1 MRHQAFAAAMGLV
14 TAAML
19 APCSQSQAATADP
32 SGYWYKPDA
41 ERESK
46 IQVFKCG
53 AGKSQ
58 LCAKIA
64 WLKEPTDSKGQPL
77 HDIRNEDPS
86 MRGRS
91 IVGLAIFSGLTP
103 SAPATWTGKIYNP
116 EDGHTYAATLTM
128 VSRTEIRLRGCK
140 AWLLCGEKQWLRTSA
155 PPAAIP
161 AQSPE
166 GTEQIEASAK
176 PDQAAPASPVATA
189 AASPAAAPEKSK
201 PQAAP
206 AAPMVEAAA
215 EEAAPAPEA
224 DHAIAPAPTVQAAVA
239 PVEQAVSQPV
249 ALVSPAQPAE
259 GAPSPQK
266 GYGYLNASMTSDT
279 LTKYSGENVS
289 SMFSMTRPLPAQA
302 AVQKAAPAPAAQSAA
317 ASPVSSAAQTSAVTA
332 SADEAVPL
340 PPQKPKVAPKPQTV
354 ASHSAPKT
362 NVAAATPAANQAA
375 PAPEDGN
382 MPSAEADAGT
392 QSAQADTTEV
402 EPVPMTRR
410 QLRRLRRMQEQ
421 QQGQEPFL
429 PWLR

>member
-1 MRHQAFAAAMGLV
+1 MRHHAFAAAMGLM

-32 SGYWYKPDA
+32 TGYWYKPDA

-64 WLKEPTDSKGQPL
+64 WLKEPSDSKGQPL

-86 MRGRS
+86 MRGRP
-91 IVGLAIFSGLTP
+91 IVGLTIFTGLTP

-161 AQSPE
+161 AQAPE
-166 GTEQIEASAK
+166 GTEQIEASVK
-176 PDQAAPASPVATA
+176 PDQAAVATA
-189 AASPAAAPEKSK
+189 AASPAAPET
-201 PQAAP
+201 PVAQAARSAP
-206 AAPMVEAAA
+206 AVEAAA
-215 EEAAPAPEA
+215 ADEAPSASQT

-239 PVEQAVSQPV
+239 PAEQSVPQPV
-249 ALVSPAQPAE
+249 ALMSPAQPAAE
-259 GAPSPQK
+259 TPGPQK

-289 SMFSMTRPLPAQA
+289 SMFSMTRPLPAEA
-302 AVQKAAPAPAAQSAA
+302 AAQQAAPAPATQSAA
-317 ASPVSSAAQTSAVTA
+317 ASPVPGASQSSAATA
-332 SADEAVPL
+332 AADEAVPL
-340 PPQKPKVAPKPQTV
+340 PPQKPKAAPKPQTV
-354 ASHSAPKT
+354 AVHAAPKT
-362 NVAAATPAANQAA
+362 NVAAATPGGQAA
-375 PAPEDGN
+375 PAPEDGGMAN
-382 MPSAEADAGT
+382 AEADAPT
-392 QSAQADTTEV
+392 QSAQADTDV